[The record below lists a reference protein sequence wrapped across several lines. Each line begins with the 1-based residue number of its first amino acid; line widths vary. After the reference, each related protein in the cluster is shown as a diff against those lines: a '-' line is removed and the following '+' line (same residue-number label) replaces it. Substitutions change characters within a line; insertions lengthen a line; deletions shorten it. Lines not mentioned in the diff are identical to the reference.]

1 MADPRMDWAD
11 AVMFGVEEDP
21 VLRSVITLVILL
33 DQEPNEKMVR
43 ERIERMTRLVPK
55 LRQRAVGNP
64 LSLAPPAGRSTP
76 TSTWTTTCGGSASRI
91 LTERCVRS
99 SPWPSRWPKAI
110 STAPAH
116 CGRCC

>member
-64 LSLAPPAGRSTP
+64 LSLAPPAGDRP
-76 TSTWTTTCGGSASRI
+76 QLRHG
-91 LTERCVRS
+91 L
-99 SPWPSRWPKAI
+99 P
-110 STAPAH
+110 PAV
-116 CGRCC
+116 GQRPES